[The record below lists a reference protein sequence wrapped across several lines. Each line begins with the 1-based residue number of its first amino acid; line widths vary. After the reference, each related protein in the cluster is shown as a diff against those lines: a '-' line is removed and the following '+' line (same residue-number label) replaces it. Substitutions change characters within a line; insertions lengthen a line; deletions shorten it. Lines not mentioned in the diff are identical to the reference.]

1 VAHGSAGCNAGSS
14 RHLRAGPHP
23 AGWPHSLGAGR
34 HPARRNAGSP
44 RPPGH
49 AHIPVGCNAGSPPP
63 TRACPHPGWVQR
75 GPRAAPGRAVTH
87 QLGATRAL
95 RRSRTRPHPSSAQ
108 HGSPAPPPCEPATRP
123 GAPQLGATRV
133 LAARSGKPH
142 PGRVQRG
149 LRTALPG
156 TPTSQ
161 PGATPWP
168 DAPTPPAGCDTGS
181 ARHSWGCPRPARHD
195 TGSVRRHRANPLP
208 GWEQHALPTPPPGEP
223 ATPPGATQRPRS
235 ATGQT
240 HITTGRN
247 AGCKSPSPRRL
258 PSRLGAAQARRPCQ
272 AWLGS
277 ARPLGQAR
285 GRPRCS
291 GPAARKTGGGIRGSG
306 VARSLVGAL
315 GCGPARKRRAEGEL
329 QVARRV
335 SRDRGTPYGKGLTSG
350 FGRKSWRSSRAGR
363 RKRWRNKHREGT
375 LRETGS
381 GDSGFVVGAG
391 SVRRHRE
398 PTRDQP
404 RQARCGGTSAPTI

>member
-49 AHIPVGCNAGSPPP
+49 AHIPAGCNAD
-63 TRACPHPGWVQR
+63 RAPLPDVLSH
-75 GPRAAPGRAVTH
+75 T
-87 QLGATRAL
+87 
-95 RRSRTRPHPSSAQ
+95 SSAQ
-108 HGSPAPPPCEPATRP
+108 HGLCAAPGPAHTPARRNTGPPRRRRANPQPGRAHLSSAQHGFSPPARASHIPAECNADSARRSQARPHPSRVQPRGPTLPHPQLAATRAPRATP
-123 GAPQLGATRV
+123 GAAHAQLGTTRAPYAAT
-133 LAARSGKPH
+133 
-142 PGRVQRG
+142 GRTRY
-149 LRTALPG
+149 
-156 TPTSQ
+156 
-161 PGATPWP
+161 
-168 DAPTPPAGCDTGS
+168 PAGSNTRS
-181 ARHSWGCPRPARHD
+181 P
-195 TGSVRRHRANPLP
+195 RRHRANPLP